1 MIVRGLSLKF
11 GRYMTIASAVL
22 LAVKNVELPLV
33 NDKGKDSICG
43 ETEYVLIKYLSR
55 NLSKN
60 LCKYLNRYLNKY
72 LNKNLNENFKI
83 IHQQIE

>member
-22 LAVKNVELPLV
+22 LVKNVELPLV

-43 ETEYVLIKYLSR
+43 ETEYMLIKYLSK

-60 LCKYLNRYLNKY
+60 LCKYLNKYSNKY

>member
-11 GRYMTIASAVL
+11 ERYMTVASAVL

-43 ETEYVLIKYLSR
+43 ETEYVLIKYLSK
-55 NLSKN
+55 NLFKN
-60 LCKYLNRYLNKY
+60 LCKYLNKY
-72 LNKNLNENFKI
+72 FLSSTCLRTCLRTCVST
-83 IHQQIE
+83 

>member
-33 NDKGKDSICG
+33 NDKGKDSCG
-43 ETEYVLIKYLSR
+43 ETEYVLIKYLSK

-60 LCKYLNRYLNKY
+60 LC
-72 LNKNLNENFKI
+72 
-83 IHQQIE
+83 